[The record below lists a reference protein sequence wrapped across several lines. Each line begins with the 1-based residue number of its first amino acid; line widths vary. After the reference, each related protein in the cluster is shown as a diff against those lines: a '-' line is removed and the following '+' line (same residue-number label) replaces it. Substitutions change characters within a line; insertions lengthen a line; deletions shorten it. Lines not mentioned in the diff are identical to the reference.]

1 MPPAPIFDE
10 INLPD
15 DVPESRQTA
24 ANAPIKTLFSLA
36 GRTIVVTGGGR
47 GVGIVLATAIVEA
60 RGCVACL
67 DVLERPSE
75 PQWHA
80 LQSLAKRTGLSAT
93 YYRCDIT
100 DEPLLSRTL
109 QRVADEGYAKQV
121 PFAGIVACAGIKQMV
136 AAVDQPKDQFCQ
148 MMNVNVTGT
157 FLTAK
162 HASRIFI
169 KERTHGSIVLVAS
182 RSGQLANR
190 GLTCTAYSTSKSAV
204 HQMCRSM
211 AQEIGVHGIRI
222 NTLSPGYVRT
232 AMLDELLTARPDL
245 ESTYLQGPLLGRL
258 GAPEDLKAPTIFLL
272 ASGSSYMTGADLRI
286 DGGHCA
292 SALDMRI
299 GQVRALG
306 TYQIVLANLRPPET
320 WGVRWALYLEQS

>member
-10 INLPD
+10 IDLPND
-15 DVPESRQTA
+15 IPESRQTA
-24 ANAPIKTLFSLA
+24 ANAPIKSLFSLA

-47 GVGIVLATAIVEA
+47 GVGIVLAAAIVEA

-67 DVLERPSE
+67 DVLKRPSE
-75 PQWHA
+75 SQWHA
-80 LQSLAKRTGLSAT
+80 LQSLAKRSGLSAT
-93 YYRCDIT
+93 YHRCDIT

-109 QRVADEGYAKQV
+109 QRVADGGRVQQA

-148 MMNVNVTGT
+148 MMNRKT
-157 FLTAK
+157 
-162 HASRIFI
+162 R
-169 KERTHGSIVLVAS
+169 GSIVLVAS
-182 RSGQLANR
+182 MSGQLANW

-204 HQMCRSM
+204 HQMSRSM
-211 AQEIGVHGIRI
+211 SQELGVHGIRI
-222 NTLSPGYVRT
+222 NTLSPGYIRT

-245 ESTYLQGPLLGRL
+245 ESTYLQGALLGRL

-272 ASGSSYMTGADLRI
+272 APGSSYMTGADLRI

-292 SALDMRI
+292 SA
-299 GQVRALG
+299 
-306 TYQIVLANLRPPET
+306 
-320 WGVRWALYLEQS
+320 